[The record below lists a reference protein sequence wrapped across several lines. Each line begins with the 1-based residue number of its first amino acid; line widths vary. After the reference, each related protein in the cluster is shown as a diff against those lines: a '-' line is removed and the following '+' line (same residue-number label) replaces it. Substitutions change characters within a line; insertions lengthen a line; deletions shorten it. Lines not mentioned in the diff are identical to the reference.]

1 MSERGRPTRSAISYR
16 PSWPSSPNL
25 TAKSRSRRQPA
36 GSPLSRAATSAA
48 WPWVSNNAR
57 GLAMAASLAQG
68 EQASKM
74 LYYIRRWIGMSLG
87 GVRIHKADRL
97 ARAGRLRR
105 QGIPTFRA
113 HLGSPILA
121 LFVFAQDGLA
131 FALPT
136 PGAEFGFP
144 DLVGVCQID
153 L

>member
-57 GLAMAASLAQG
+57 GLAMAAGLAQG

-74 LYYIRRWIGMSLG
+74 LYYIRRWIGIRPAQG
-87 GVRIHKADRL
+87 GFRVQHVAF
-97 ARAGRLRR
+97 LRR
-105 QGIPTFRA
+105 RDRGPCLENLIFEVERLTPA
-113 HLGSPILA
+113 HGGKAGHINQHVPGSG
-121 LFVFAQDGLA
+121 D
-131 FALPT
+131 
-136 PGAEFGFP
+136 
-144 DLVGVCQID
+144 
-153 L
+153 